1 LHLLSQQTLE
11 YILSDILEKSR
22 YLPIALI
29 VGILIGL
36 CSIKF
41 LGCNKRCLKCTLLI
55 IYFIMLSIL
64 TIFERE
70 PGSRTEMCLTL
81 FGTIGGPRDN
91 SYVIENVLLFIPFG
105 ILAPWTWRLIRNPVI
120 CTLFGFALS
129 CTVEVIQLITQRGYF
144 QVDDIFT
151 NTIGTLIGAVV
162 FWIFTRMAGYD

>member
-1 LHLLSQQTLE
+1 MHLLSQQTLE
-11 YILSDILEKSR
+11 CILSDILEKSR

-29 VGILIGL
+29 VGILIGF
-36 CSIKF
+36 CSMKF

-105 ILAPWTWRLIRNPVI
+105 ILAPWTWRLMRNPVI

>member
-1 LHLLSQQTLE
+1 M
-11 YILSDILEKSR
+11 
-22 YLPIALI
+22 
-29 VGILIGL
+29 GILIGL

-105 ILAPWTWRLIRNPVI
+105 ILAPWTWRLMRNPVI